1 MNTKADWNEKNYISW
16 KPIIGEG
23 QSACGGAATA
33 GLAPIGGTAAAEPSC
48 SQNNDGTTFLTSS
61 LVPRPTAWI
70 AVYPAADNSTTSEID
85 GGGNSNYNQPLVALV
100 EGYCGASDRPP
111 TLMLGSDSVPSAI
124 LNGLRQNGVCSLS
137 VATERERYNAN
148 RMMALRG
155 EKSGPA
161 KTFNGAML
169 QPCPPPVVLS
179 SLPCPNSKAKKE
191 KGIVGSNYWRR
202 PPAVESSPVHMHCRL
217 ILDVPLQTDGDSSP
231 VDAPSMLLLQVDT
244 YVIDGKILVTQSCHY
259 PGQPTIHGNPD
270 VRSITARI
278 DCLLLRPLASLGDG
292 KFGRVGCI
300 YHMRRPMPIPKSI
313 REISL
318 KDEDISYNE
327 ESSTS
332 ENDLNENTCNNT
344 SWENRSLWD
353 IDQLVAVDSIYCIN
367 HGLNGDGETIEYTYR
382 LDSYCPLGYNPMK
395 QVVCPRFIGWIST
408 YEPNSLRNSKCHGV
422 KVDPIHHISPYS
434 FFIDV
439 ARGSRP
445 MVAFAACPRSDEFA
459 DSDDDEFIG
468 DQFKGGVDDRKDAW
482 RDAEDT
488 GVFCVNLVSQEL
500 AWAMSASAAPLG
512 KGLSEFRLMEGGS
525 SYNDDGHQ
533 DDHQN
538 PTTMHAPTID
548 APYVSQSPMF
558 MECRYVKTGK
568 KLHDYW

>member
-1 MNTKADWNEKNYISW
+1 
-16 KPIIGEG
+16 
-23 QSACGGAATA
+23 
-33 GLAPIGGTAAAEPSC
+33 
-48 SQNNDGTTFLTSS
+48 
-61 LVPRPTAWI
+61 
-70 AVYPAADNSTTSEID
+70 
-85 GGGNSNYNQPLVALV
+85 
-100 EGYCGASDRPP
+100 
-111 TLMLGSDSVPSAI
+111 
-124 LNGLRQNGVCSLS
+124 
-137 VATERERYNAN
+137 
-148 RMMALRG
+148 
-155 EKSGPA
+155 
-161 KTFNGAML
+161 
-169 QPCPPPVVLS
+169 
-179 SLPCPNSKAKKE
+179 
-191 KGIVGSNYWRR
+191 
-202 PPAVESSPVHMHCRL
+202 
-217 ILDVPLQTDGDSSP
+217 
-231 VDAPSMLLLQVDT
+231 
-244 YVIDGKILVTQSCHY
+244 
-259 PGQPTIHGNPD
+259 
-270 VRSITARI
+270 
-278 DCLLLRPLASLGDG
+278 
-292 KFGRVGCI
+292 
-300 YHMRRPMPIPKSI
+300 
-313 REISL
+313 
-318 KDEDISYNE
+318 
-327 ESSTS
+327 
-332 ENDLNENTCNNT
+332 
-344 SWENRSLWD
+344 
-353 IDQLVAVDSIYCIN
+353 
-367 HGLNGDGETIEYTYR
+367 
-382 LDSYCPLGYNPMK
+382 MK

-488 GVFCVNLVSQEL
+488 GVFCVNLVSREL

>member
-1 MNTKADWNEKNYISW
+1 
-16 KPIIGEG
+16 
-23 QSACGGAATA
+23 
-33 GLAPIGGTAAAEPSC
+33 
-48 SQNNDGTTFLTSS
+48 
-61 LVPRPTAWI
+61 
-70 AVYPAADNSTTSEID
+70 
-85 GGGNSNYNQPLVALV
+85 
-100 EGYCGASDRPP
+100 
-111 TLMLGSDSVPSAI
+111 
-124 LNGLRQNGVCSLS
+124 
-137 VATERERYNAN
+137 
-148 RMMALRG
+148 
-155 EKSGPA
+155 
-161 KTFNGAML
+161 
-169 QPCPPPVVLS
+169 
-179 SLPCPNSKAKKE
+179 
-191 KGIVGSNYWRR
+191 
-202 PPAVESSPVHMHCRL
+202 
-217 ILDVPLQTDGDSSP
+217 
-231 VDAPSMLLLQVDT
+231 
-244 YVIDGKILVTQSCHY
+244 
-259 PGQPTIHGNPD
+259 
-270 VRSITARI
+270 
-278 DCLLLRPLASLGDG
+278 
-292 KFGRVGCI
+292 
-300 YHMRRPMPIPKSI
+300 MRRPMPIPKNI

-488 GVFCVNLVSQEL
+488 GVFCANLVSREL

-512 KGLSEFRLMEGGS
+512 KGLSEFRLIEGGS
-525 SYNDDGHQ
+525 SYNDDE
-533 DDHQN
+533 N
-538 PTTMHAPTID
+538 LVIPTAMHAPTID
-548 APYVSQSPMF
+548 APFVSQSPMF

-568 KLHDYW
+568 NCMMIGDSFPASDFSSTILFISESTRDIRK